1 MGCAL
6 TFVSRRVQVVSPSLF
21 QASEDAS
28 SPVHPC
34 CNHTTAFTSF
44 CISGTEIYFYFNKA
58 YSEGLTEGTLPCYLS
73 RNLTFILAL
82 SHPQATPEKE
92 DGLHAAGYPS
102 MVDT

>member
-1 MGCAL
+1 M
-6 TFVSRRVQVVSPSLF
+6 SPSLF

-34 CNHTTAFTSF
+34 CNHTTAFTPF
-44 CISGTEIYFYFNKA
+44 CTSGTEIYFYFNKA

-73 RNLTFILAL
+73 RNPTFILAL
-82 SHPQATPEKE
+82 SYPQATPEKK